1 MIKYILL
8 PFLVFLFVLTNVQA
22 QQSRPVS
29 ELYESHAREHL
40 VAEGFSGRELD
51 SLVHLS
57 LSRKISRA
65 NEKPTYHPF
74 GDDRDVHSAI
84 SDLNCE
90 GDNWGFENG
99 DFSGWTTNGSVY
111 LVNGGI
117 DPYGSFPWVY
127 PSGGSYSVRLMSD
140 NSYGDFAGVSR
151 QITVPANGSTYLP
164 FHFAISILS
173 MDHFSMEAARFQVRV
188 YDSSG
193 AEVPCPS
200 LTSFY
205 SADLGPQGMD
215 NVQQTEDLAYAY
227 NPGASEGFYPVT
239 YSDWSDVVLDLTA
252 FAGQTLTVEFSA
264 SYCIY
269 DPHWCYALLD
279 VDCPINNVSP
289 QVQCS
294 SPPLYPICAID
305 EFSSYTW
312 TNESGEVIGSEQ
324 CIDALA
330 PGTYYCVCSN
340 QDECTGANSVQFQYV
355 ISPNPEV
362 LTTFIPSGC
371 VGDDIIFNNNSTLAV
386 GIIDEYI
393 WDFGDGI
400 QSNSANPLH
409 SYNNAG
415 DYEIS
420 VIAISDVG
428 CKDTAFYQLSISN
441 GNPCSPVSST
451 CSSLPSNL
459 QQGLVGYWP
468 FCGNAN
474 DESGNGN
481 DGVVNGATLTE
492 DRFGNEGKAYG
503 FDGNS
508 DFINCGSSTQLESSE
523 LTISAWYACSAFNT
537 QWNENCLLSNYT
549 NQGFMLALN
558 EGTQPQIRITTNEGN
573 REITA
578 STPSLNEWYHLVSV
592 ITPQY
597 LKLYVNNNLVDSIEM
612 GSAIFTN
619 NDTLVMGKASW
630 FENTAYYSGSL
641 DDIGI
646 WNRALTPEEVQEL
659 YTLDACT
666 FTVYDTL
673 TVYETVYDT
682 VYTYETIYD
691 TVTTY
696 VTVTDTLLI
705 DITFTGFEGQ
715 PSWLN
720 TVTVFPNPASD
731 HITIDYG
738 NFALMAGYNTII
750 TDAAGA
756 TVYSSAVNSQQVE
769 IDINAW
775 GAAGVYYMMIYDL
788 NGELVAVRQIVLE

>member
-1 MIKYILL
+1 MFKRMSLFAFIFTMVLVIPAAAQVPSYVPTDGLVGWWPFNGNANDESGNGNDGVVNGATLTEDRFGNADSAYFFNGTNSFIEVPNNQQINNLPEVSVGYWVNINQFPQINVFNGFAGCVTKWFQSPFCNTDSDHFGLWIGNDSTFKGGTRLYSGGTPPVITTTQSTAQLGQWYYIC
-8 PFLVFLFVLTNVQA
+8 
-22 QQSRPVS
+22 
-29 ELYESHAREHL
+29 
-40 VAEGFSGRELD
+40 
-51 SLVHLS
+51 LVHDS
-57 LSRKISRA
+57 
-65 NEKPTYHPF
+65 NF
-74 GDDRDVHSAI
+74 GGK
-84 SDLNCE
+84 L
-90 GDNWGFENG
+90 
-99 DFSGWTTNGSVY
+99 Y
-111 LVNGGI
+111 VNGN
-117 DPYGSFPWVY
+117 
-127 PSGGSYSVRLMSD
+127 LMSEI
-140 NSYGDFAGVSR
+140 
-151 QITVPANGSTYLP
+151 QLP
-164 FHFAISILS
+164 GEL
-173 MDHFSMEAARFQVRV
+173 
-188 YDSSG
+188 
-193 AEVPCPS
+193 CPS
-200 LTSFY
+200 TNNLYFGC
-205 SADLGPQGMD
+205 DNILGFL
-215 NVQQTEDLAYAY
+215 NRFL
-227 NPGASEGFYPVT
+227 NGA
-239 YSDWSDVVLDLTA
+239 LDDIT
-252 FAGQTLTVEFSA
+252 
-264 SYCIY
+264 IY
-269 DPHWCYALLD
+269 DRPLTEQEIQNLYTGQ
-279 VDCPINNVSP
+279 CP
-289 QVQCS
+289 
-294 SPPLYPICAID
+294 
-305 EFSSYTW
+305 T
-312 TNESGEVIGSEQ
+312 
-324 CIDALA
+324 
-330 PGTYYCVCSN
+330 
-340 QDECTGANSVQFQYV
+340 
-355 ISPNPEV
+355 
-362 LTTFIPSGC
+362 
-371 VGDDIIFNNNSTLAV
+371 
-386 GIIDEYI
+386 
-393 WDFGDGI
+393 
-400 QSNSANPLH
+400 
-409 SYNNAG
+409 
-415 DYEIS
+415 
-420 VIAISDVG
+420 
-428 CKDTAFYQLSISN
+428 
-441 GNPCSPVSST
+441 VSSN

-492 DRFGNEGKAYG
+492 DRFGNESKAYG

-630 FENTAYYSGSL
+630 FENTAYYSGTL

-756 TVYSSAVNSQQVE
+756 TVYSSSVNSQQVE

-775 GAAGVYYMMIYDL
+775 GATGVYYMMIYDL